1 MYFGGRMA
9 TRRWQIPLRPFV
21 PGLNISPPLTL
32 ARPARKNQLEQ
43 VFFPNSTQDEDPK
56 VCESGM
62 LPVLFYISIDHF
74 KGKLPKRN

>member
-43 VFFPNSTQDEDPK
+43 VFFANSTQDEDPK
-56 VCESGM
+56 VCEPGM
-62 LPVLFYISIDHF
+62 FFSACIVLYQQRPFEREA
-74 KGKLPKRN
+74 P

>member
-43 VFFPNSTQDEDPK
+43 VFFANSTQDEDPK

-62 LPVLFYISIDHF
+62 FSSACVVLYQHRPF
-74 KGKLPKRN
+74 

>member
-43 VFFPNSTQDEDPK
+43 VFFANSTQDEDQK
-56 VCESGM
+56 SVFLC
-62 LPVLFYISIDHF
+62 LCCFISTETI
-74 KGKLPKRN
+74 